1 MLTGFGISGFRSY
14 GPDTQFVAPL
24 KRINIFVGQN
34 NVGKSNLLRAVELS
48 ALVGL
53 GNAESFTGALKPADA
68 HDGKRDAQLKIFLPI
83 PFAELELTQYVEAM
97 KSRIRGDFT
106 DQAKRLITTAI
117 RALPDKDE
125 TGAWFMY
132 SCQDSKFTI
141 EAPKFEAFK
150 TEGDLHAGQPSN
162 FWAQVWSQLTQQGS
176 GSIREH
182 WIPETVRA
190 LSPCGRTPSGGV
202 HFVEAHR
209 RIGEPG
215 TTFVGYS
222 GQGLIARL
230 LDLQSP
236 KSSVRAAHK
245 AKFTA
250 INNFLKSVSGDP
262 NAHIEV
268 DGDATEL
275 MVNFRGAVRPIQ
287 ALGTGI
293 HEVVILAVAATS
305 VDGAIMCIEEP
316 EIHLHPR
323 IQKRLMQFLA
333 ESTSNQY
340 FITTHS
346 AHLLDCPGAALFH
359 LSLNDHQETIVEP
372 LNAERRAH
380 ACFDLGYRASDL
392 VQANCIV
399 WVEGPSDRS
408 YVNVWIS
415 MVAPDLREGQHYSI
429 MFYGGRLLSH
439 LTVSDEEVT
448 EFIEL
453 QRLNRNVAIVMDSDK
468 DDDAAP
474 VGQSKQRVA
483 TEVAHHGGLAWVT
496 AGREIENYVPES
508 VISAALSGVHPSAEF
523 KKPANQ
529 WSCAYRST
537 RTSKFEVNK
546 LRVAKACAPDL
557 NLDVLDLRARVGELV
572 AFIRQSNE

>member
-1 MLTGFGISGFRSY
+1 MLAGFGISGFRSY
-14 GPDTQFVAPL
+14 GPDPQFVAPL
-24 KRINIFVGQN
+24 GKINIFVGQN
-34 NVGKSNLLRAVELS
+34 NVGKSNLLRAVEL
-48 ALVGL
+48 AAFVGR
-53 GNAESFTGALKPADA
+53 GDGKAFEAALKGNDA
-68 HDGKRDAQLKIFLPI
+68 HKGERQAQLRVHLPI
-83 PFAELELTQYVEAM
+83 PLSEVQLVDYVEGVRHQVR
-97 KSRIRGDFT
+97 SEWNEPER
-106 DQAKRLITTAI
+106 KRVASAI
-117 RALPDKDE
+117 RALPDNHQNGTWFAYSAQGSEFAIE
-125 TGAWFMY
+125 T
-132 SCQDSKFTI
+132 
-141 EAPKFEAFK
+141 PKFDDFK
-150 TEGDLHAGQPSN
+150 KEGDLYAGHPPH
-162 FWAQVWSQLTQQGS
+162 FWSHVWSQLTQRTG
-176 GSIREH
+176 GRVREH
-182 WIPETVRA
+182 WIPGTVMA
-190 LSPCGRTPSGGV
+190 LSPSGRTAAGAV

-215 TTFVGYS
+215 TAFVGHN
-222 GQGLIARL
+222 GQGLIGHL
-230 LDLQSP
+230 LELQSP
-236 KSSVRAAHK
+236 KSSVRTAHK

-250 INNFLKSVSGDP
+250 INDFLRSVCGDP
-262 NAHIEV
+262 DAQIEV
-268 DGDATEL
+268 DGGATEL
-275 MVNFRGAVRPIQ
+275 MVSFRGAVRPIQ

-359 LSLNDHQETIVEP
+359 LSLNKHQETVVEP
-372 LNAERRAH
+372 LNAERRAD
-380 ACFDLGYRASDL
+380 ACFDLGYRASDF

-408 YVNVWIS
+408 YINAWIS
-415 MVAPDLREGQHYSI
+415 KVAPDLDEGLHYSI

-468 DDDAAP
+468 AGA
-474 VGQSKQRVA
+474 VALLNHSKQRVA
-483 TEVAHHGGLAWVT
+483 SEVAQHGGLAWVT
-496 AGREIENYVPES
+496 AGREIENYVPEA
-508 VISAALSGVHPSAEF
+508 VMVAALSGVHPSAEF
-523 KKPANQ
+523 RKQSDQ
-529 WSCAYRST
+529 WSSAYRSKGVA
-537 RTSKFEVNK
+537 KFEVNK

-557 NLDVLDLRARVGELV
+557 SLDVLDLRARIEELV
-572 AFIRQSNE
+572 AFIRRSND